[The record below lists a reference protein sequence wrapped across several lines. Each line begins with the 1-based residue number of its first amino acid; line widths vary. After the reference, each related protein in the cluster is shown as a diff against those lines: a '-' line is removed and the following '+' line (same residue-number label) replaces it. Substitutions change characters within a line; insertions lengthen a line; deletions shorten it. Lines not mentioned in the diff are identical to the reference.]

1 MTRPVVSI
9 GMPVYNAIDDI
20 SRVLDSLLAQTHR
33 DFELLISDN
42 ASTDGTSQVLQ
53 DYAASDPRIR
63 QVRQPEN
70 IGAGRNFQFVL
81 DHTQGEFFM
90 WAASDD
96 VRSPDFLAVNL
107 AFLQAHP
114 DFVASTSPVRF
125 DNGDFN
131 ERNMGD
137 RSLSADAPERLIGM
151 FEAFHANGR
160 FYSLMRR
167 EAVRD
172 CRHVSRSFLGADWA
186 VVLHLAARGKMNRT
200 DKGWVILGSRG
211 VSATQDILA
220 IFRKGWREWLMPF
233 HELTGIAWD
242 LARSYPAPARLR
254 LATGLAV
261 LNGKAF
267 IGQFITM
274 FRRPR
279 PPTKP

>member
-1 MTRPVVSI
+1 MTQPIVTI
-9 GMPVYNAIDDI
+9 GMPVYNAIGDI
-20 SRVLDSLLAQTHR
+20 CRVLDSLLAQTHR

-42 ASTDGTSQVLQ
+42 ASTDGTSQILQ
-53 DYAASDPRIR
+53 DYAARDARIR
-63 QVRQPEN
+63 HIRQPEN
-70 IGAGRNFQFVL
+70 IGANRNFQYVL
-81 DHTQGEFFM
+81 DHAQGEFFM

-125 DNGDFN
+125 DHGEFH

-137 RSLSADAPERLIGM
+137 RSLTGDAPERLIGM

-160 FYSLMRR
+160 FFSLMRR
-167 EAVRD
+167 DAVSD
-172 CRHVSRSFLGADWA
+172 CRHLSRFFLGADWA
-186 VVLHLAARGKMNRT
+186 VVLHLAARGKMNRAQE
-200 DKGWVILGSRG
+200 GWVVLGSRG
-211 VSATQDILA
+211 VSATHDIFA
-220 IFRKGWREWLMPF
+220 IFRKGWRSWLMPF
-233 HELTGIAWD
+233 HELTGIAWG
-242 LARSYPAPARLR
+242 LARGYPLLARLR

-274 FRRPR
+274 VRRRRP
-279 PPTKP
+279 